1 MVSAADLRHLKEILG
16 DFGLNFTLLPD
27 YSETMDGETWS
38 EYEKLQS
45 GGTPLAAIA
54 ATGSAKA
61 SIEFGRTLAS
71 TGNRRHVSKRNST
84 SRAICLVFP

>member
-1 MVSAADLRHLKEILG
+1 MVSAADLRHLKEILS
-16 DFGLNFTLLPD
+16 DFGLSHTLLPD

-54 ATGSAKA
+54 ATGSAA
-61 SIEFGRTLAS
+61 SLD
-71 TGNRRHVSKRNST
+71 
-84 SRAICLVFP
+84 